1 MAGIQP
7 PADDPHR
14 DRGGRLPR
22 AAVRLEGRRDRGGD
36 RAGARP
42 EHLQLHLPTRRPA
55 AALAAAAVPRGRHA
69 IRPRDGR
76 GAHPVPV
83 LCGDLWYDHRHRERP
98 VADLTVAR
106 RAVRPR
112 LGHEQLSGPRIDLLG
127 RARPVRAL
135 GREQMGHRSALSA
148 PGRERAEGEPRLG
161 GADLQRR
168 GGAPEPR
175 QPVLDAAA
183 PRAPGRARPRPRRLR
198 GRAAARAPAGGLVSD
213 VALRAH
219 AALYRACGAAVTPCG
234 DRATKRL
241 CRAQGGMSMTKRKG
255 INRRQFV
262 TTTTGVA
269 VAAALGPTI
278 RIKRPQKTLK
288 ILQWSHFVPSYDAWF
303 DKYAKDWGT
312 AKGVEVTVDHI
323 ALADLGTRANAEV
336 AAQQGHDLFQF
347 LSPPG
352 AFEPQVL
359 DMADVVK
366 DAERQ
371 NGPILDLCKRRTYN
385 PVTRKW
391 FGFSDNYV
399 PDPGDYL
406 KTVWTEIGMP
416 DGPVTWEDLVKA
428 APLIKGKHPEIQIP
442 IGIGMSQELDSNMA
456 ARAMIWSFDGSVQDQ
471 NENVVLKSDHSL
483 EALEFG
489 VRLFKAGMNP
499 SVMSWNAASN
509 NQALNARQTGY
520 ILNSISAYR
529 TAQDNKLPVADDI
542 FFVPALRGPR
552 GTRWA
557 SEHVMGIYV
566 IWKFAQSPDVAKQC
580 LLDLIGHYR
589 DAVLGS
595 KLYNF
600 TSFPGS
606 VADPGV
612 AVGQKPAS
620 GNKWLEQVTANDP
633 FGSNPPAKLKPIS
646 TAFQLATNIGHP
658 GPANPAES
666 EVFDTFVL
674 PTMFSSAATDR
685 MPAKQA
691 LEEAHQQVKKIFEK
705 WRSRGLVA
713 GGAGDL

>member
-1 MAGIQP
+1 
-7 PADDPHR
+7 
-14 DRGGRLPR
+14 
-22 AAVRLEGRRDRGGD
+22 
-36 RAGARP
+36 
-42 EHLQLHLPTRRPA
+42 
-55 AALAAAAVPRGRHA
+55 
-69 IRPRDGR
+69 
-76 GAHPVPV
+76 
-83 LCGDLWYDHRHRERP
+83 
-98 VADLTVAR
+98 
-106 RAVRPR
+106 
-112 LGHEQLSGPRIDLLG
+112 
-127 RARPVRAL
+127 
-135 GREQMGHRSALSA
+135 
-148 PGRERAEGEPRLG
+148 
-161 GADLQRR
+161 
-168 GGAPEPR
+168 
-175 QPVLDAAA
+175 
-183 PRAPGRARPRPRRLR
+183 
-198 GRAAARAPAGGLVSD
+198 
-213 VALRAH
+213 
-219 AALYRACGAAVTPCG
+219 
-234 DRATKRL
+234 
-241 CRAQGGMSMTKRKG
+241 MTKRKA
-255 INRRQFV
+255 INRREFV
-262 TTTTGVA
+262 TTTTGA
-269 VAAALGPTI
+269 AAAAALGPTVW
-278 RIKRPQKTLK
+278 IKRPQKTLK
-288 ILQWSHFVPSYDAWF
+288 ILQWSHFVPSYDVWF

-312 AKGVEVTVDHI
+312 AKGIDVTVDHI

-359 DMADVVK
+359 DMADVLQQ
-366 DAERQ
+366 AERQ
-371 NGPILDLCKRRTYN
+371 HGPILDLCKRSTYN

-406 KTVWTEIGMP
+406 KTIWTEVGMP
-416 DGPVTWEDLVKA
+416 DGPATWEDLVKA

-542 FFVPALRGPR
+542 FFVPALKGPR

-566 IWKFAQSPDVAKQC
+566 IWKFAQSADVAKQF

-600 TSFPGS
+600 PSFTGS
-606 VADPGV
+606 VADAGV
-612 AVGQKPAS
+612 AGAQKPAAR
-620 GNKWLEQVTANDP
+620 GKRLEQGAAGHPVRLA
-633 FGSNPPAKLKPIS
+633 PPA
-646 TAFQLATNIGHP
+646 HP
-658 GPANPAES
+658 
-666 EVFDTFVL
+666 
-674 PTMFSSAATDR
+674 
-685 MPAKQA
+685 
-691 LEEAHQQVKKIFEK
+691 
-705 WRSRGLVA
+705 
-713 GGAGDL
+713 

>member
-22 AAVRLEGRRDRGGD
+22 AAVRLEGWRDRGGD

-42 EHLQLHLPTRRPA
+42 EHLQLHLPARRPA

-69 IRPRDGR
+69 LRPRDGGR
-76 GAHPVPV
+76 AHPVSV
-83 LCGDLWYDHRHRERP
+83 LCGDLRHDHRHRERP

-112 LGHEQLSGPRIDLLG
+112 LGHEQLSDPGVDLLG
-127 RARPVRAL
+127 RARPVRTL

-161 GADLQRR
+161 GADVQRS
-168 GGAPEPR
+168 GGPADPR
-175 QPVLDAAA
+175 HPVLDAAA
-183 PRAPGRARPRPRRLR
+183 PGAPGRARTRL
-198 GRAAARAPAGGLVSD
+198 GRLCGGAAPRAPAGGPVLD
-213 VALRAH
+213 VALRAN
-219 AALYRACGAAVTPCG
+219 AAIRRACGAAVTPCG
-234 DRATKRL
+234 DGPTKRL
-241 CRAQGGMSMTKRKG
+241 CPAMNGLWNRTHGGRAMTKRKS
-255 INRRQFV
+255 IDRRDFV

-269 VAAALGPTI
+269 LAAALGGGPTI

-288 ILQWSHFVPSYDAWF
+288 ILQWSHFVPSYDVWF

-312 AKGVEVTVDHI
+312 AKGLEVTVDHI
-323 ALADLGTRANAEV
+323 SLADLGTRANAEV

-366 DAERQ
+366 QAEGQ
-371 NGPILDLCKRRTYN
+371 NGPILDLCKRSTYN

-406 KTVWTEIGMP
+406 KSIWTEIGMP
-416 DGPVTWEDLVKA
+416 DGPVGWEDLVKA
-428 APLIKGKHPEIQIP
+428 APQIKSKHPEIQIP

-456 ARAMIWSFDGSVQDQ
+456 ARAMLWSFDGSVQDKD
-471 NENVVLKSDHSL
+471 ENVVLKSDQAL

-489 VRLFKAGMNP
+489 VRLFKAGMTP
-499 SVMSWNAASN
+499 AVMSWNAASN

-542 FFVPALRGPR
+542 FFVGALGGPKAR
-552 GTRWA
+552 VG
-557 SEHVMGIYV
+557 SEHLIGVWV
-566 IWKFAQSPDVAKQC
+566 VWKFAKNPENAKAF
-580 LLDLIGHYR
+580 LLDLVDNYR
-589 DAVLGS
+589 DAVLAS

-600 TSFPGS
+600 PSFFGS
-606 VADPGV
+606 VAPKSVPV
-612 AVGQKPAS
+612 AQKPDE
-620 GNKWLEQVTANDP
+620 GRKWVRAACLKDP
-633 FGSNPPAKLKPIS
+633 FGSKPIDK
-646 TAFQLATNIGHP
+646 LALLASAEPWPTNP
-658 GPANPAES
+658 GRS
-666 EVFDTFVL
+666 EE
-674 PTMFSSAATDR
+674 R
-685 MPAKQA
+685 
-691 LEEAHQQVKKIFEK
+691 
-705 WRSRGLVA
+705 R
-713 GGAGDL
+713 